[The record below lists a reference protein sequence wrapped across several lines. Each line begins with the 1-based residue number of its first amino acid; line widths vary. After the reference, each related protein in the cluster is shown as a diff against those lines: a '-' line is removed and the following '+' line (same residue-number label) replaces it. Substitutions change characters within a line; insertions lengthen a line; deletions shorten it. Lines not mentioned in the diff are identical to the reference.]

1 MFANKDLNQR
11 YKKVLKATVE
21 YYIDTAEP
29 VGSKA
34 IAKKRGIKISS
45 ATIRNVMGQLESA
58 GLLYQPHTSSGRVPS
73 DFGYRM
79 YVDSLLTP
87 DHKIGKEL
95 EQSLLQ
101 KLSREKASIE
111 AFIQQVTQILAAFS
125 GYIAIISFPNSSSHI
140 LRHLQLIPAASGQ
153 IMLIVVTDSYQTESI
168 LMESPLFLAE
178 KDSQNEETKTR
189 ELQKFSNFLNFH
201 LKGKS
206 LADIETIQWEQLNSF
221 GRQKPQEDSTLWHQ
235 EMVQYEVF
243 FQDLLNKLVSNLKT
257 STLTPLAI
265 KGIAKML
272 RQPEFSQLQQIRTL
286 LSLLEEDQ
294 AQLSPLLFELPD
306 SNLGSKKVKIVIGS
320 ENNVESM
327 QSCTLVSANYFC
339 GQNRLGSVG
348 VIGPTRMLYEN
359 TISLV
364 ESTTNYLSETFSYSA
379 C

>member
-1 MFANKDLNQR
+1 MCIRDR
-11 YKKVLKATVE
+11 

-29 VGSKA
+29 VGSKS
-34 IAKKRGIKISS
+34 IAQKGDIKISS

-87 DHKIGKEL
+87 DRKIGKKL

-101 KLSREKASIE
+101 QLSREKAGIE

-125 GYIAIISFPNSSSHI
+125 GYIAIISFPRDYSQK
-140 LRHLQLIPAASGQ
+140 LRHLQLISVAADQ
-153 IMLIVVTDSYQTESI
+153 IMIIVVTDSYQTESI
-168 LMESPLFLAE
+168 LMESPLFLRE
-178 KDSQNEETKTR
+178 KNAHNEESRAR
-189 ELQKFSNFLNFH
+189 ELQKLSNFLNFQ

-206 LADIETIQWEQLNSF
+206 LADIETINWKQINQF
-221 GRQKPQEDSTLWHQ
+221 GTQNADKDSNLFQ
-235 EMVQYEVF
+235 QDMIEYEVF
-243 FQDLLNKLVSNLKT
+243 FQDLASKLINNLRTTNLK
-257 STLTPLAI
+257 PLAI

-272 RQPEFSQLQQIRTL
+272 RQPEFSKLQQIRTL

-294 AQLSPLLFELPD
+294 EQLSPLLFEFP
-306 SNLGSKKVKIVIGS
+306 NNNFGNKKVKIVIGS

-339 GQNRLGSVG
+339 DQSLLGSVG

-364 ESTTNYLSETFSYSA
+364 ESTVNYLSETFSYSP